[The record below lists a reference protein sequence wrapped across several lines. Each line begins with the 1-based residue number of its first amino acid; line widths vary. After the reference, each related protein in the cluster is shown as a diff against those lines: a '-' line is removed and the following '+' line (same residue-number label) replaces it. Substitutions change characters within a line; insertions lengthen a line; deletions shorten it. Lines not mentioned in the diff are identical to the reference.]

1 MINIVY
7 ATKQWMNEFNDDVSY
22 LSIATYSIPFVK
34 QVLHGYNLCITLY
47 PHSQAQ
53 SQAFALNV
61 KNVSSGWVLWLFL
74 QHIERLH

>member
-61 KNVSSGWVLWLFL
+61 KEDSSG
-74 QHIERLH
+74 